1 MTLCLDCKLPFTNF
15 SETTTSGVPNDTA
28 SQDIVIKTVRSK
40 LKVRRNQEGITK
52 DRPQSEAIKHIFVK
66 GPKQPN
72 PVIRS
77 RISANKSQEGTFENP
92 AKIFNKR
99 VLDHSKG
106 IIRSRIPPNKSQE
119 QVLTI
124 TEVVQG
130 PEVAVEV
137 APEVMA
143 PKFEAARFRKDD
155 EVARQI
161 PVAENADD
169 VINAAADV
177 IQARIDVVEEQP
189 SIRLRVVELEMFKC
203 HRSCMLS
210 RNRINS
216 SNETDEDELLIQQV
230 KSLN

>member
-1 MTLCLDCKLPFTNF
+1 MATD
-15 SETTTSGVPNDTA
+15 SG
-28 SQDIVIKTVRSK
+28 SQDVVIKTVRSK
-40 LKVRRNQEGITK
+40 LKVRRNQEGILK

-72 PVIRS
+72 QVIRS
-77 RISANKSQEGTFENP
+77 RISANKPQEATFESP
-92 AKIFNKR
+92 AKTFNKK

-106 IIRSRIPPNKSQE
+106 IIRSRIPPTKSQD

-137 APEVMA
+137 APNVVA
-143 PKFEAARFRKDD
+143 PKFEAGRFRNDD
-155 EVARQI
+155 GVTKQVQA
-161 PVAENADD
+161 AENADD

-189 SIRLRVVELEMFKC
+189 SVRLRVVELEMFKC
-203 HRSCMLS
+203 HRGCMLS
-210 RNRINS
+210 RNNINS
-216 SNETDEDELLIQQV
+216 SIETDEDDLLIQQV
-230 KSLN
+230 KTLILLNVDLFSKSSRSSSW